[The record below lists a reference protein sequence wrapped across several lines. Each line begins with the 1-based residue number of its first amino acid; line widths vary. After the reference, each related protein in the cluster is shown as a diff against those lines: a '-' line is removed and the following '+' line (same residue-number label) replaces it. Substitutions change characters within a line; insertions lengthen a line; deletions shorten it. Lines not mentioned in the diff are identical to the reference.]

1 MFKHL
6 NLNFKKLLNRTI
18 PHARQLTSSTSQNSK
33 TKNLLLTSLLLSCS
47 GPYQVKAE
55 RQLSNNL
62 LKNLNT
68 CEGQNNCDVK
78 PKEKQQKRNFFNFHH
93 WCGGLNFEGACFPFH
108 F

>member
-18 PHARQLTSSTSQNSK
+18 PHARQLTSS
-33 TKNLLLTSLLLSCS
+33 NLLLTSLLLSHS
-47 GPYQVKAE
+47 GPSIVKAE
-55 RQLSNNL
+55 RQLSDNL

-93 WCGGLNFEGACFPFH
+93 WCGGLKM
-108 F
+108 